1 MGFLDKILNAPRSA
15 KIENEGKTDTND
27 SVLFYRNKYKEM
39 ELDGKVIDWWE
50 FNQSV
55 DKKWPYPV
63 ATEAERKAIESFDKQ
78 ALRNHAF
85 SISDL
90 LYKYSNG
97 MLEDSND
104 GDITVYKDLDKV
116 TYWKNVLINGAE
128 QGNRSF
134 QAALVTRLGI
144 YDGSTN
150 GWIGEE
156 ERQSFIDQ
164 YESKLIDDAKAGD
177 PNAMYAVAQFCLGEA
192 TYGSEYRRL
201 IAEKAMNAG
210 NGDAAFL
217 CSEIYKSDVYLK
229 GSSWEYSDII
239 KFYAKG
245 VECNNGAMLGIMQD
259 CIAEAYRDGEDG
271 FPKDIKKAIY
281 YYKLAVSN
289 GCESA
294 MYSLKFIEERKDL
307 DQY

>member
-1 MGFLDKILNAPRSA
+1 MGFLDKILNAPRSS
-15 KIENEGKTDTND
+15 KIEDSNKNNKND
-27 SVLFYRNKYKEM
+27 LVLFYRNKYKNM

-63 ATEAERKAIESFDKQ
+63 ATEAERRAIESFDKQ
-78 ALRNHAF
+78 VLRNHAF

-90 LYKYSNG
+90 LYQYSKG

-104 GDITVYKDLDKV
+104 GDVTVYKDLDKV
-116 TYWKNVLINGAE
+116 TYWKDVLTHGAE
-128 QGNRSF
+128 QGDRSF
-134 QAALVTRLGI
+134 QAALVTKLGI
-144 YDGSTN
+144 YDGLVH
-150 GWIGEE
+150 GWISEQ

-164 YESKLIDDAKAGD
+164 YESKLIDDAKADD
-177 PNAMYAVAQFCLGEA
+177 PNAMYAVAQFCLGDA

-201 IAEKAMNAG
+201 MAEMSMNAG

-217 CSEIYKSDVYLK
+217 CSEIYKNESYSNGTSWQYSDV
-229 GSSWEYSDII
+229 I

-294 MYSLKFIEERKDL
+294 VSSLKFIDERPDL
-307 DQY
+307 F

>member
-1 MGFLDKILNAPRSA
+1 MGFLDKILNAPRST
-15 KIENEGKTDTND
+15 KIENESKKDTND
-27 SVLFYRNKYKEM
+27 FVLFYRNKYKEM
-39 ELDGKVIDWWE
+39 ELAGKAIDWWE

-97 MLEDSND
+97 MLEDAND
-104 GDITVYKDLDKV
+104 GDVSVYKDLDKV
-116 TYWKNVLINGAE
+116 AYWKDVLIRGAE

-134 QAALVTRLGI
+134 QAALVTKLGI
-144 YDGSTN
+144 YDGSMH
-150 GWIGEE
+150 GWINEQ
-156 ERQSFIDQ
+156 ERNLFVEQ
-164 YESKLIDDAKAGD
+164 YESKLIDDAKAEE
-177 PNAMYAVAQFCLGEA
+177 PEAMYAVAQFGLGEA

-201 IAEKAMNAG
+201 MAENAMKAG
-210 NGDAAFL
+210 IGDAAFL
-217 CSEIYKSDVYLK
+217 SAEIYKSDSYLK

-271 FPKDIKKAIY
+271 FPKDIEKAIY
-281 YYKLAVSN
+281 YYKLAASN

-294 MYSLKFIEERKDL
+294 ISSLKFIEERPDL
-307 DQY
+307 F